1 MRAIGGK
8 RQRLLFGPS
17 QERRSSPGCGLVEV
31 DPIWGP
37 GGREGISEKVKHGAM
52 IFFKKNLAG
61 ALPIH
66 LRREASMI
74 QV

>member
-1 MRAIGGK
+1 MGGGEQRIWQIWGK

-17 QERRSSPGCGLVEV
+17 QEKQPGRGLVEV

-52 IFFKKNLAG
+52 LFFF
-61 ALPIH
+61 
-66 LRREASMI
+66 
-74 QV
+74 